1 MHGLREMSM
10 DITTTR
16 SDSEDAL
23 TIKVCGRFD
32 FNAHSSF
39 REAYESASPTPARF
53 VIDLS
58 EAEYLDSS
66 ALGMLL
72 LLRDHAGSDAA
83 NISLVNCN
91 QNVRKILSIAS
102 FEQLFDIH

>member
-1 MHGLREMSM
+1 ML
-10 DITTTR
+10 ITTQTD
-16 SDSEDAL
+16 SDNDL
-23 TIKVCGRFD
+23 TIKVAGRFD

-39 REAYESASPTPARF
+39 REAYESANPAPEKYI
-53 VIDLS
+53 IDLS
-58 EAEYLDSS
+58 DTEYLDSS

-83 NISLVNCN
+83 RISLVNCN
-91 QNVRKILSIAS
+91 PNVRKILSIAS